1 MSDPTSIFN
10 EQNPATQP
18 NAAANAAPNAQG
30 SNDLADLLGSI
41 KNERGEQKYKS
52 VEDALVGLRHSQEFI
67 PQLTAKLSTQEQE
80 LKAAREEAARVAE
93 LQRTIEALTSGNTG
107 QPNTPATP
115 TISKE
120 DIAKLVNQTLTEQ
133 QQAVVA
139 KSNVATVVSALQAKF
154 GADAEKAYNT
164 KAAEIGMT
172 VAELNTLAA
181 RNPKAVFT
189 LLGVSQE
196 APKQPS
202 SSSPAPSFN
211 TDGFQPSK
219 DSFIGRNSKP
229 SLIGATTN
237 DLNEESQRARQM
249 VEELHS
255 QGKTISDLTNPK
267 VYFKTFK

>member
-30 SNDLADLLGSI
+30 SDDLANLLGSI
-41 KNERGEQKYKS
+41 KNERGEAKYAS
-52 VEDALVGLRHSQEFI
+52 VEAALVGLRNAQEYI

-80 LKAAREEAARVAE
+80 LKTAREEAARVAE

-107 QPNTPATP
+107 QPNTQASP

-120 DIAKLVNQTLTEQ
+120 DIAKLVTQTLTEQ

-139 KSNVATVVSALQAKF
+139 KSNVATVVNALQAKF

-189 LLGVSQE
+189 LLGVTQE
-196 APKQPS
+196 APKQMS
-202 SSSPAPSFN
+202 SSTQPSFN
-211 TDGFQPSK
+211 TDGFQPAK
-219 DSFIGRNSKP
+219 DSFIGRNAKP

-237 DLNEESQRARQM
+237 DLNEESQRAKQM